1 MNPQVHFGCIMSDF
15 CIGVSGSVIKELG
28 NTELDVFPRTG
39 GDSGGYGVDWLF
51 HGAIYGLAVVIKEAA
66 EGLAVM

>member
-1 MNPQVHFGCIMSDF
+1 MSDF

-39 GDSGGYGVDWLF
+39 GDGGGYGVGWLIY
-51 HGAIYGLAVVIKEAA
+51 GAIDGLAVVVEEAA